1 SATLTPR
8 LSLQLWAQSFI
19 ASGDYE
25 DFKELA
31 RPASYEFTPYPHVD
45 FDPDFKDR
53 SLRSNLVLRWE
64 YRPGSTLFLVWS
76 QSRSSTAED
85 IRFRPLDDLGATFT
99 DNGRNV
105 FFAKLNYWM
114 GI

>member
-1 SATLTPR
+1 MRNRDPTS
-8 LSLQLWAQSFI
+8 S
-19 ASGDYE
+19 
-25 DFKELA
+25 
-31 RPASYEFTPYPHVD
+31 PYPHVD

-76 QSRSSTAED
+76 QSRSGAGED
-85 IRFRPLDDLGATFT
+85 LRFRPFDDLGATFT

-105 FFAKLNYWM
+105 FFMKLNYWI
-114 GI
+114 GL